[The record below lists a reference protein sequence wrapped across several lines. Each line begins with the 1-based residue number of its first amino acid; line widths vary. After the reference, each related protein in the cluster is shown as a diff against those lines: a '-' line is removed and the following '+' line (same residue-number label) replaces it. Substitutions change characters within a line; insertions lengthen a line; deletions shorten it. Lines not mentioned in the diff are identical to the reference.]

1 MKVIF
6 LDVDGVLN
14 RAVTLVR
21 VDERYMGI
29 DPALLRRLAD
39 VVQKTGA
46 VIVLTSTWK
55 KEWYKNDWEKYK
67 QDAFADHLD
76 AAFLRC
82 GLTVYDKTEDDLFD
96 RGRGILRW
104 LQGKQV
110 EAFVILDDAPFDY
123 EETGLTP
130 HLVRTQNARGLTC
143 ERAGAALALLTT

>member
-6 LDVDGVLN
+6 LDIDGVLN
-14 RAVTLVR
+14 RAATLVR
-21 VDERYMGI
+21 VDDRYMGI
-29 DPALLRRLAD
+29 DPALLRRLAG

-55 KEWYKNDWEKYK
+55 KCWYKNDWEKYK

-82 GLTVYDKTEDDLFD
+82 GLSVYDKTEDGLFD

-104 LQGKQV
+104 MQDKPV

-123 EETGLTP
+123 EERGLLP
-130 HLVRTQNARGLTC
+130 HLIRTQNARGLTP
-143 ERAGAALALLTT
+143 ERANAALALLTT